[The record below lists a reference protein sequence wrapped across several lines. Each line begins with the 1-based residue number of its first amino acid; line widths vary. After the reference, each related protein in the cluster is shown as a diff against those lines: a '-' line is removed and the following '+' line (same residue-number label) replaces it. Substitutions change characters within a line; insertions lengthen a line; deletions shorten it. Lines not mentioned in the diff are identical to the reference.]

1 MDRRS
6 QVTESVAGN
15 GRKQLPSAT
24 EIQNWLVSYLAKLLE
39 TTPDE
44 IDVKISFN
52 RYGLDSYMAVGLI
65 ADLEVWLGCNLSPT
79 VMYNYP
85 NIESLAR
92 HLGLTFQKG
101 ERYGN
106 SFEM

>member
-1 MDRRS
+1 MEMQRS
-6 QVTESVAGN
+6 QVTQNVAGN
-15 GRKQLPSAT
+15 APQQPPSTT

-39 TTPDE
+39 TTPNE

-52 RYGLDSYMAVGLI
+52 RYGLDSYMTVGLI
-65 ADLEVWLGCNLSPT
+65 ADLEVWLGCNLKPT

-92 HLGLTFQKG
+92 HLGLTFQAEG
-101 ERYGN
+101 GGGN
-106 SFEM
+106 S